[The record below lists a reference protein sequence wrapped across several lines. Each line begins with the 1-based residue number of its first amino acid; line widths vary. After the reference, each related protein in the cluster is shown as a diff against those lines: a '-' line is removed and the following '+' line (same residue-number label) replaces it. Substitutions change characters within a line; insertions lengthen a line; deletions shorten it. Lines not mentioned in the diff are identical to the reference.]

1 MRAIAFESHIY
12 SLSVQG
18 LNMVTAEL
26 KLCDVQKFHIAKNP
40 VTASATHNAH
50 PANRV
55 YCTSTLPRAYPF
67 FPHART
73 ASTFPHPNPRNLSK
87 LTPPSIPV
95 MKISPSYASAPLR
108 Y

>member
-1 MRAIAFESHIY
+1 MRAIALESHIY

-18 LNMVTAEL
+18 LNTVTAEL
-26 KLCDVQKFHIAKNP
+26 KLCDVQIFYIAKNS

-55 YCTSTLPRAYPF
+55 YFNLTSRLSIP
-67 FPHART
+67 PHART
-73 ASTFPHPNPRNLSK
+73 ASTVPHPNPRNLSK

-95 MKISPSYASAPLR
+95 MKISPIYASAPLR